1 MLGSSSLVRSI
12 SLLLFS
18 GKKTPL
24 GDDEEATHD
33 FPQLFTEVVVI
44 HSMVF
49 TENSVFTFPME
60 ETAVATHPDPEAAF
74 DHALMARIAGGDHHA
89 FRQLVE
95 RHQDAIVGTVTKMLG
110 NSADSED
117 IAQLVFIRVWKHAK
131 RYRPESKFTTYLYTI
146 ARNLVYNESRRR
158 SRKKTVSSDQ
168 REDAHH
174 LQHPAD
180 PSTQPDSSSS
190 LRSLQQAINQAIQS
204 LPENQRMAVILRR
217 YENLRYEE
225 IAEVLETS
233 VASVKSLLFRARTTL
248 RETLAK
254 YMEG

>member
-1 MLGSSSLVRSI
+1 MFLTGN
-12 SLLLFS
+12 
-18 GKKTPL
+18 P
-24 GDDEEATHD
+24 D
-33 FPQLFTEVVVI
+33 
-44 HSMVF
+44 
-49 TENSVFTFPME
+49 FTFPME
-60 ETAVATHPDPEAAF
+60 ETAAATHADPAAAL
-74 DHALMARIAGGDHHA
+74 DHALMSRISEGDHHA

-110 NSADSED
+110 NSSDSED

-131 RYRPESKFTTYLYTI
+131 RYKPDSKFTTYLYTI

-168 REDAHH
+168 REEDHH

-180 PSTQPDSSSS
+180 PASQPDST
-190 LRSLQQAINQAIQS
+190 LLTAELQQAIDAAIHS
-204 LPENQRMAVILRR
+204 LPENQRMAVVLRR
-217 YENLRYEE
+217 YENLPYEE
-225 IAEVLETS
+225 IAQVLDTS

-254 YMEG
+254 YLEE